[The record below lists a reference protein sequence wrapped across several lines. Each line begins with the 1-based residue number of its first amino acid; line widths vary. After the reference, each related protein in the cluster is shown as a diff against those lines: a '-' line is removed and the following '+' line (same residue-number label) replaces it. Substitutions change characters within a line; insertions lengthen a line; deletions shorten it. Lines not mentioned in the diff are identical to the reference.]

1 MKFRTYPKQPMK
13 NSKNLTSV
21 LVLAGLAAG
30 TMGTHAS
37 LINDGDSLTISGTIA
52 TQDQTA
58 GDIGYVRYGGNTVN
72 CFAGAFALTV
82 VNNSQG
88 GNTFTIGSFCTD
100 VGVDWKN
107 KDNYTAQSFNGAT
120 GISPV
125 WSQDPQSIENAAWL
139 YNTYFVGQTTSAA
152 QDAGIQL
159 AIWKVLYDTTASGAI
174 TYASLNTL
182 FSTGSINAWGF
193 SSSAMS
199 DAENYVAALDA
210 ARNGGSFTAYM
221 DTLLKPNNNDS
232 QELLYTPG
240 NAGNNTAPVPEP
252 TTVLSGIL
260 LALPLAVSAFRI
272 LRKKKDA
279 MDMI

>member
-1 MKFRTYPKQPMK
+1 MKRSTHQKRPMK
-13 NSKNLTSV
+13 HTNHLTST
-21 LVLAGLAAG
+21 LVLASLAAG
-30 TMGTHAS
+30 TMAAHAS

-52 TQDQTA
+52 AQDQTA
-58 GDIGYVRYGGNTVN
+58 GDIGYVRYGSTTVN

-159 AIWKVLYDTTASGAI
+159 AIWKVLYDTTAAGTIAYS
-174 TYASLNTL
+174 SLNTL

-193 SSSAMS
+193 SSSAML
-199 DAENYVAALDA
+199 DAETYVAALDA
-210 ARNGGSFTAYM
+210 ARNGGSFTTYM
-221 DTLLKPNNNDS
+221 DTLLKPNDNQS
-232 QELLYTPG
+232 QELLYNPG
-240 NAGNNTAPVPEP
+240 NGGTNTAPVPEP
-252 TTVLSGIL
+252 TTILSGIL

-279 MDMI
+279 TDMI

>member
-1 MKFRTYPKQPMK
+1 MK
-13 NSKNLTSV
+13 NSKNLTSA
-21 LVLAGLAAG
+21 LVVAGLAAG
-30 TMGTHAS
+30 TMVAHAS

-58 GDIGYVRYGGNTVN
+58 GDIGYVKYGGTTVN

-88 GNTFTIGSFCTD
+88 GNTFSIGSFCTD

-139 YNTYFVGQTTSAA
+139 YNTYFLGQTTTAA
-152 QDAGIQL
+152 QDAGLQL
-159 AIWKVLYDTTASGAI
+159 AIWKVLYDTTASGTIAYN
-174 TYASLNTL
+174 TLSTL
-182 FSTGSINAWGF
+182 FSTGSLNAWGF
-193 SSSAMS
+193 SSSAMT
-199 DAENYVAALDA
+199 DAENDVAALDS
-210 ARNGGSFTAYM
+210 ARNGGTFTNYD
-221 DTLLKPNNNDS
+221 DTLLKPNANDS
-232 QELLYTPG
+232 QELLYSPSTPG
-240 NAGNNTAPVPEP
+240 NNMAPVPEP

-260 LALPLAVSAFRI
+260 LALPLGISALRI
-272 LRKKKDA
+272 LRKRNGVSETV
-279 MDMI
+279 

>member
-1 MKFRTYPKQPMK
+1 MK
-13 NSKNLTSV
+13 NTKNLTSA
-21 LVLAGLAAG
+21 LVLAGFAAG
-30 TMGTHAS
+30 TMAGHAS

-52 TQDQTA
+52 AQDQTA

-139 YNTYFVGQTTSAA
+139 YNTYFVGQSTTAA

-159 AIWKVLYDTTASGAI
+159 AIWKVLYDTTASGTIAYN
-174 TYASLNTL
+174 TLSTL
-182 FSTGSINAWGF
+182 FSTGSLNAWGF
-193 SSSAMS
+193 STSAMT

-210 ARNGGSFTAYM
+210 ARNGGAFMTYI
-221 DTLLKPNNNDS
+221 DTLLKPNANDS
-232 QELLYTPG
+232 QELLYTP
-240 NAGNNTAPVPEP
+240 ATPGNNTAPVPEP
-252 TTVLSGIL
+252 TTILSGIL
-260 LALPLAVSAFRI
+260 LALPLGISAFRI
-272 LRKKKDA
+272 LRKKKTA
-279 MDMI
+279 ADMI